1 LPPPGTGILSF
12 GLVAI
17 PVRIHTATKSE
28 NVSFHLL
35 HNKCGSR
42 VRNQHYCPACNI
54 VVERADLV
62 RGFQHAKDQYVPV
75 TEEELESL
83 EAGANR
89 SIDLKE
95 FIPLS
100 SVDPVYFENTHY
112 LGADKGGEK
121 PYRLLAD
128 AMAKSGRVAIA
139 ELVSRGKEQLV
150 LIRPYRKGL
159 VLHTMYYGN
168 EVRDFKQVPKGE
180 NVNISEAE
188 LQLGVRL
195 IERLT
200 SEEFKPENYEDE
212 YRIRV
217 LAMLDEKSKGQ
228 EVTIAPPAPQ
238 RGGKVVDIMEAL
250 KRSMERVPAKKKPA
264 TAVAI
269 RKRKSSAN
277 RN

>member
-1 LPPPGTGILSF
+1 MPPPGTGVLSF

-35 HNKCGSR
+35 HSKCGSR
-42 VRNQHYCPACNI
+42 VRNQHFCPVCNI
-54 VVERADLV
+54 VAERADLI

-83 EAGANR
+83 EAEANR

-95 FIPLS
+95 FIPLA

-159 VLHTMYYGN
+159 VLHTMYYAN

-180 NVNISEAE
+180 NVKITENE
-188 LQLGVRL
+188 LELGVGL
-195 IERLT
+195 IDRLT
-200 SEEFKPENYEDE
+200 SEEFNPENYKDE

-217 LAMLDEKSKGQ
+217 LGMLDEKSKGK
-228 EVTIAPPAPQ
+228 EIVVDKAPAPKHGQ
-238 RGGKVVDIMEAL
+238 VIDIMEAL
-250 KRSMERVPAKKKPA
+250 KRSMGTVPAKKKPA

>member
-1 LPPPGTGILSF
+1 MPAPGSGILSF

-17 PVRIHTATKSE
+17 PVRIHTATKGE

-42 VRNQHYCPACNI
+42 IRNQHYCPVCTV
-54 VVERADLV
+54 VVERDDLV
-62 RGFQHAKDQYVPV
+62 RGFQRAKDQYVPI
-75 TEEELESL
+75 TEKELESL
-83 EAGANR
+83 EAEANS

-95 FIPLS
+95 FIPLA

-112 LGADKGGEK
+112 LGADKGGDK

-139 ELVSRGKEQLV
+139 ELVSRGKDQLV

-159 VLHTMYYGN
+159 VLHTMYHSD

-180 NVNISEAE
+180 NVKVSGDE
-188 LQLGVRL
+188 LELGIGLIDRL
-195 IERLT
+195 G
-200 SEEFKPENYEDE
+200 SEEFKPENFKDE

-217 LAMLDEKSKGQ
+217 LGMLDEKSKGK
-228 EVTIAPPAPQ
+228 EIVIDKAPEPKHGQ
-238 RGGKVVDIMEAL
+238 VIDIMEAL
-250 KRSMERVPAKKKPA
+250 KRSMERVPAKKRPA
-264 TAVAI
+264 VKVTAKKKKGV
-269 RKRKSSAN
+269 S
-277 RN
+277 

>member
-1 LPPPGTGILSF
+1 MPPPGTGVLSF

-17 PVRIHTATKSE
+17 PVRIHTATHSE

-35 HNKCGSR
+35 HDKCGSR
-42 VRNQHYCPACNI
+42 VRNQHYCPVCNV
-54 VVERADLV
+54 VVERPDLV

-83 EAGANR
+83 EAEANN

-95 FIPLS
+95 FIPLA

-112 LGADKGGEK
+112 LGPDKGGEK

-180 NVNISEAE
+180 NVKISEME
-188 LQLGVRL
+188 LELGIGL

-200 SEEFKPENYEDE
+200 SEEFKPENYKDE

-217 LAMLDEKSKGQ
+217 LEMLDDKSKG
-228 EVTIAPPAPQ
+228 EEIVIDRAPAPKHGQ
-238 RGGKVVDIMEAL
+238 VIDIMEAL
-250 KRSMERVPAKKKPA
+250 KRSMERVPAKKRSA
-264 TAVAI
+264 TTVAVAKKK
-269 RKRKSSAN
+269 KRVS
-277 RN
+277 

>member
-1 LPPPGTGILSF
+1 MPAPGNGILSF

-42 VRNQHYCPACNI
+42 VRNQHYCPACKV
-54 VVERADLV
+54 VVERTELV
-62 RGFQHAKDQYVPV
+62 RGFQQAKDQYVPV
-75 TEEELESL
+75 TEQELESL
-83 EAGANR
+83 EAEANKN
-89 SIDLKE
+89 IDLKE
-95 FIPLS
+95 FVPLA
-100 SVDPVYFENTHY
+100 SVDPIYFENTHY

-159 VLHTMYYGN
+159 VLHTMYHAG
-168 EVRDFKQVPKGE
+168 EVRDFQQVPKGE
-180 NVNISEAE
+180 NVKVSQNE
-188 LQLGVRL
+188 LELGVGL
-195 IERLT
+195 IDRLT
-200 SEEFKPENYEDE
+200 SEEFNPENYKDE

-217 LAMLDEKSKGQ
+217 LAMLDEKSKGK
-228 EVTIAPPAPQ
+228 EGIIAAPAPE
-238 RGGKVVDIMEAL
+238 RGGKVVNIMEAL
-250 KRSMERVPAKKKPA
+250 KRSMERIPAKKNLA
-264 TAVAI
+264 TTSAAK
-269 RKRKSSAN
+269 KRKNLS
-277 RN
+277 